1 MIFLFNKEI
10 ALYFSLFC
18 LNIMYAWRSHFEIT
32 YHKKSS
38 SLTFM
43 LNSYKLT
50 FKKRQITIILE
61 SLSFLENHEEE
72 KQTTFVW
79 LMRSEKNFAS
89 SINIFCACLFCPSVS
104 KNLLL
109 ILFLLKKPINFFR
122 FPENYHKNVSKEKM
136 CHEILRMQ

>member
-1 MIFLFNKEI
+1 MILNFS
-10 ALYFSLFC
+10 LYFIK
-18 LNIMYAWRSHFEIT
+18 IMYAWRSHFEIT

-43 LNSYKLT
+43 LDSYKLT

-61 SLSFLENHEEE
+61 SLSFLETHEEE

-79 LMRSEKNFAS
+79 LMRSKKNFAS

-104 KNLLL
+104 KIYSQFYFLWRKTKKLRLKSEKYSYHDLRNLGK
-109 ILFLLKKPINFFR
+109 IFLQ
-122 FPENYHKNVSKEKM
+122 
-136 CHEILRMQ
+136 EIYNKSMSFHV

>member
-1 MIFLFNKEI
+1 
-10 ALYFSLFC
+10 
-18 LNIMYAWRSHFEIT
+18 MYAWRSHFEIT

-109 ILFLLKKPINFFR
+109 ILFRSKKQIKIIFFR
-122 FPENYHKNVSKEKM
+122 FPENYHKNVSKGKI
-136 CHEILRMQ
+136 CHEIFKMSWKLDLEEYVN